1 MTKEESKEVWVYVGI
16 SEAGEVI
23 MERISQTI

>member
-23 MERISQTI
+23 MERIS